1 MPVSVLGW
9 LAAALGLLNDPGL
22 QKPLATPPATTNS
35 IPGGTPF
42 KFCPQS
48 RDSDL
53 FKISSAIIDRQPIYI
68 DDTFKVYLEGEFLD
82 TFTPN
87 ATLDITGNCGSYCD
101 TYNVTDPRERLGETD
116 TEDFCGF
123 NPIRQPL
130 GRHHKGPRC
139 PPVKG
144 PGMIDAAGWAM
155 PMFVGSPGWYNFT
168 FDAKTKEGRRIYC
181 LTAEVCLR
189 WKDDKKNEE
198 QKTGP
203 WGDCTW
209 PEQGWEVSAGG
220 DQLR

>member
-1 MPVSVLGW
+1 M
-9 LAAALGLLNDPGL
+9 
-22 QKPLATPPATTNS
+22 
-35 IPGGTPF
+35 
-42 KFCPQS
+42 
-48 RDSDL
+48 
-53 FKISSAIIDRQPIYI
+53 
-68 DDTFKVYLEGEFLD
+68 YLEGEFLD
-82 TFTPN
+82 TFAPN

-144 PGMIDAAGWAM
+144 PGMIDAAGWAV
-155 PMFVGSPGWYNFT
+155 PMFVGSPVSAYMMFQQTIPCGTKAEIMQGWYNFT
-168 FDAKTKEGRRIYC
+168 FDARTKEGRRIYC

-209 PEQGWEVSAGG
+209 PKQGWEVSAV
-220 DQLR
+220 DNQLR